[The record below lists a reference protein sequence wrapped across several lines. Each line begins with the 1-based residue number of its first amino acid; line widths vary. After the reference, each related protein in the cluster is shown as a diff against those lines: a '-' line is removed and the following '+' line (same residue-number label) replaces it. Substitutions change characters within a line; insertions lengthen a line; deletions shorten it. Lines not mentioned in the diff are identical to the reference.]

1 MNQFFKMT
9 AVAILVFPG
18 FASASMPRCEALAG
32 SPPERLIQFLK
43 DGQSGNADP
52 NCTEYALRRLAD
64 EKVHEAI
71 PVLAAYLGFRRPETD
86 REKMGMGGALGT
98 IGNDFPASFALSQ
111 MGRAALPALVHVI
124 ETDSGDVLVHQNG
137 IYTIMRIFHY
147 DVSGIEFLTHSAATA
162 KSTDSQSRLA
172 AAAKEAVSW
181 CSASA
186 KSTCESAA
194 SRMSK

>member
-9 AVAILVFPG
+9 VITILTLPG
-18 FASASMPRCEALAG
+18 FAFASMPRCEALAG
-32 SPPERLIQFLK
+32 SSQEQLIQFLK
-43 DGQSGNADP
+43 DGQRGNADA
-52 NCTEYALRRLAD
+52 NCTEYALRRLAN

-71 PVLAAYLGFRRPETD
+71 PVLTAYLGFRRPETD

-124 ETDSGDVLVHQNG
+124 ETESSDPQVHQNG

-147 DVSGIEFLTHSAATA
+147 DVSGIQFLTRSAGTA
-162 KSTDSQSRLA
+162 KSADSQGRLA
-172 AAAKEAVSW
+172 TAAKEAVSW

-186 KSTCESAA
+186 KSACESAA
-194 SRMSK
+194 SAISK